1 MIKDIL
7 RTIVMKEE
15 AIKKITNEKK
25 SIFLLI
31 YVVTNIIFPFLFNC
45 FLFFTEQDFSFYE
58 YFLLSFIEIKNNC
71 VFCLLWILILFLIFC
86 NKLEKKQCVDLVLK
100 TIISM
105 KFIYPIYTVIFHYFE
120 NGIILLGII
129 LYDII
134 FVVKFL
140 KVNIQEDVSTI
151 AKIRLYVILSFF
163 ILLMVYGG
171 IYKLLLL
178 Q

>member
-1 MIKDIL
+1 MIKDII
-7 RTIVMKEE
+7 RTIVMDEE
-15 AIKKITNEKK
+15 RMKKILTEKK
-25 SIFLLI
+25 SVFLLI
-31 YVVTNIIFPFLFNC
+31 FLFTNVIFTVIFNC

-58 YFLLSFIEIKNNC
+58 YFLLSFMEIKNNC
-71 VFCLLWILILFLIFC
+71 VFCFLWILILFLIFC
-86 NKLEKKQCVDLVLK
+86 NKLEKKQCVDITFK
-100 TIISM
+100 TIIAM

-134 FVVKFL
+134 FVIKFL

>member
-7 RTIVMKEE
+7 RTIVMDEE
-15 AIKKITNEKK
+15 RMKKILTEKK
-25 SIFLLI
+25 SVFLLI
-31 YVVTNIIFPFLFNC
+31 FLFTNVIFTVIFNC

-129 LYDII
+129 LYDMI
-134 FVVKFL
+134 FVIKFL

>member
-7 RTIVMKEE
+7 RTIVMDEE
-15 AIKKITNEKK
+15 RMKKILTEKK
-25 SIFLLI
+25 SVFLLI
-31 YVVTNIIFPFLFNC
+31 FLFTNVIFTVIFNC

-134 FVVKFL
+134 FVIKFL
-140 KVNIQEDVSTI
+140 KVNIQEEVSTI

>member
-1 MIKDIL
+1 MD
-7 RTIVMKEE
+7 EE
-15 AIKKITNEKK
+15 RMKKILTEKK
-25 SIFLLI
+25 SVFLLI
-31 YVVTNIIFPFLFNC
+31 FLFTNVIFTVIFNC

-105 KFIYPIYTVIFHYFE
+105 KFIYPLYTVIFHYFE

-134 FVVKFL
+134 FVIKFL

>member
-1 MIKDIL
+1 M
-7 RTIVMKEE
+7 
-15 AIKKITNEKK
+15 
-25 SIFLLI
+25 
-31 YVVTNIIFPFLFNC
+31 
-45 FLFFTEQDFSFYE
+45 
-58 YFLLSFIEIKNNC
+58 
-71 VFCLLWILILFLIFC
+71 LWIAILFLIFY
-86 NKLEKKQCVDLVLK
+86 NKLGKRNSIDLMLK

-129 LYDII
+129 LYDMI
-134 FVVKFL
+134 FVIKFL
-140 KVNIQEDVSTI
+140 KVNIQEEVSTI

>member
-7 RTIVMKEE
+7 RTIVMDEE
-15 AIKKITNEKK
+15 RMKKISTEKK
-25 SIFLLI
+25 SVFLLI
-31 YVVTNIIFPFLFNC
+31 FLFTNVIFTVIFNC

-86 NKLEKKQCVDLVLK
+86 NKLGRKQCIDITFK
-100 TIISM
+100 TIIAM
-105 KFIYPIYTVIFHYFE
+105 KFIYPISTVIFHYFE
-120 NGIILLGII
+120 NGIILLTII

-140 KVNIQEDVSTI
+140 KVNISEEIISI
-151 AKIRLYVILSFF
+151 PKLRLNVILSFF
-163 ILLMVYGG
+163 VLLIIYGG

>member
-7 RTIVMKEE
+7 RTIVMDEE
-15 AIKKITNEKK
+15 RMKKISTEKK
-25 SIFLLI
+25 SVFLLI
-31 YVVTNIIFPFLFNC
+31 FLFTNVIFTVIFNC

-71 VFCLLWILILFLIFC
+71 VFCFLWIVILFFIFC
-86 NKLEKKQCVDLVLK
+86 NKLGRKQCIDITFK
-100 TIISM
+100 TIIAM
-105 KFIYPIYTVIFHYFE
+105 KFIYPISTVVFHYFE
-120 NGIILLGII
+120 NGIILLTII
-129 LYDII
+129 LYEII

-140 KVNIQEDVSTI
+140 KVNISEEIISI
-151 AKIRLYVILSFF
+151 PKLRLNVILSFF
-163 ILLMVYGG
+163 VLLIIYGG

>member
-1 MIKDIL
+1 MIKDII
-7 RTIVMKEE
+7 RTIVMDEE
-15 AIKKITNEKK
+15 RMKKILTEKK
-25 SIFLLI
+25 SVFLLI
-31 YVVTNIIFPFLFNC
+31 FLFTNVIFTVIFNC

-129 LYDII
+129 LYDMI
-134 FVVKFL
+134 FVIKFL